1 LTQTYPRFDGDT
13 AGPFIR
19 DLARGLVS
27 GGDEVTVL
35 TPHAPEVRDRW
46 VEEGVEAVSFRYA
59 PEGSEVLGYGRSLSK
74 DEAIRW
80 RAGAVTPL
88 YSLAA
93 RKALRS
99 LVEKRDF
106 DLVHG
111 HWVVPNGL
119 IVSAAA
125 LGLPT
130 AVGLHGSDVFL
141 AERKGVRSLV
151 RWAMKRTRLLT
162 GCSPELVDRICALG
176 FPRDR
181 SRVIPYGVDTEQFS
195 PAPERRRIWREKLS
209 IPSQAIVG
217 LGVGRMVTKKGFH
230 VLLEVLPE
238 ILERVPQAHMIF
250 GGEGDRLE
258 EFQKQMSPWID
269 RVHFPGVIYRD
280 TLPDLY
286 RCADFFV
293 LPAVH
298 DSQGNVDGLPNVILE
313 GMASGLPIVASGISG
328 IPLAVNHEREGLLVA
343 EENRPKLSAAL
354 HRIYSDAQLRETL
367 GAASR
372 TKAISDLTWEAVA
385 GRYREA
391 YSEAL
396 AGAAVT
402 V

>member
-1 LTQTYPRFDGDT
+1 
-13 AGPFIR
+13 
-19 DLARGLVS
+19 
-27 GGDEVTVL
+27 VTVL

-46 VEEGVEAVSFRYA
+46 EEEGVEAISFRYA

-74 DEAIRW
+74 DESVRW

-93 RKALRS
+93 RQALRS
-99 LVEKRDF
+99 LVEKREF

-111 HWVVPNGL
+111 HWLVPNGL
-119 IVSAAA
+119 IVSAAG

-141 AERKGVRSLV
+141 AERAGVRSLV

-162 GCSPELVDRICALG
+162 GCSPELVDRVCALG
-176 FPRDR
+176 FARER

-195 PAPERRRIWREKLS
+195 PAAERGLIWREKLS

-230 VLLEVLPE
+230 VLLEVLPQ
-238 ILERVPQAHMIF
+238 ILERIPEAHIIL
-250 GGEGDRLE
+250 GGDGDRLE
-258 EFQKQMSPWID
+258 EFQRQMSPWQG

-286 RCADFFV
+286 RSADFFV

-328 IPLAVNHEREGLLVA
+328 IPLAVSHEREGILVA
-343 EENRPKLSAAL
+343 EENRPELLAAL
-354 HRIYSDAQLRETL
+354 DRIYSDEQLRQRM

-372 TKAISDLTWEAVA
+372 AKATSELTWEAVA
-385 GRYREA
+385 SRYRQA

-396 AGAAVT
+396 AGFAVT
-402 V
+402 E